1 MLGEN
6 IHQKEKRRFSIL
18 GKLIFFFGLLILI
31 GGFTMGASAL
41 FIAKKALMEKI
52 EKALIM
58 KATDTAEIIDG
69 RINNFLQLLEG
80 LARIP
85 ALRDSKLTFYEK
97 VKALQ
102 KDAERNKTIEYFGIS
117 DKNGIRYSI
126 DGSSFFVGDRE
137 WYKEAIA
144 GRNFISEPIGN
155 RKTGHLE
162 IILSVPI
169 YDDEQNILGV
179 FSAGVN
185 GLALSDLIDDIVIG
199 ETGGCY
205 IIGASG
211 TTIADKDRQIVED
224 QENSIKSAESEP
236 ELKSIADFEQKVLS
250 SSGAGLGKFTYEGE
264 KEIAAYSPMKTTK
277 WKIIVSA
284 PVGELTRSLK
294 LLKITVR
301 LIGITIL
308 IVSII
313 LTAVIALTIVKPIIS
328 AVKALKNIADGDGDL
343 TVRLPIKRND
353 EITDLSKYFNRTIE
367 KIGNSIKTV
376 GSGTQEME
384 QIGNELASN
393 MTETASAIHQIST
406 NIEGVKQQ
414 ALTQAASVTE
424 TSATIEQII
433 KTITQLNGMIESQAV
448 SVAESSSAIEQ
459 MVGNI
464 SSITQTLIKT
474 DEAIKNLAGA
484 TAEGKETLSV
494 SNTVTQKISEE
505 SGGLL
510 EASSVIQHIAS
521 QTNLL
526 AMNAAIE
533 AAHAG
538 EAGKGFAVVADEI
551 RKLAEESSSQGKTI
565 TSTLKILSKEIENLS
580 SSSKLAEEKFD
591 SIFALSEQVKKMSE
605 TLMLA
610 MKEQENG
617 GREILTAIHDINLIT
632 SRVNDGSAEMLEG
645 GKNIAVEM
653 QKLDDLTRVITAS
666 MNEMAAGAFQ
676 INEATQEVN
685 SISQKNKE
693 NISSLVTEVEKFKI

>member
-1 MLGEN
+1 MIGEKN
-6 IHQKEKRRFSIL
+6 YQKEKRRFSIL
-18 GKLIFFFGLLILI
+18 RKLVFFFGMLILI
-31 GGFTMGASAL
+31 AGFTMGASAL
-41 FIAKKALMEKI
+41 FIAKKALLEKI
-52 EKALIM
+52 EEALIM
-58 KATDTAEIIDG
+58 KAKDTAEIVDG
-69 RINNFLQLLEG
+69 RINSFLQFLEG

-85 ALRDSKLTFYEK
+85 ILRDSELTFSEK
-97 VKALQ
+97 VIALQ
-102 KDAERNKTIEYFGIS
+102 KDAERNNTIEYFGIS
-117 DKNGIRYSI
+117 DKNGMRYSV
-126 DGSSFFVGDRE
+126 DGSSFFIGDKD
-137 WYKEAIA
+137 WYKAAI
-144 GRNFISEPIGN
+144 GGKNFISEPIAN
-155 RKTGHLE
+155 PKTDGLQ

-179 FSAGVN
+179 FSAAVN
-185 GLALSDLIDDIVIG
+185 GLALTDLIDDITIG

-211 TTIADKDRQIVED
+211 RTIADKDIELVKN
-224 QENSIKSAESEP
+224 QENSIKNAISDP
-236 ELKSIADFEQKVLS
+236 KLKSIADFEQKVLAS
-250 SSGAGLGKFTYEGE
+250 SETGLDRFTYEGE
-264 KEIAAYSPMKTTK
+264 EEIAAYSPMKTTN
-277 WKIIVSA
+277 WKVIISA
-284 PVGELTRSLK
+284 PTYELTNSLR
-294 LLKITVR
+294 LLKITLR
-301 LIGITIL
+301 LIGVIIL

-313 LTAVIALTIVKPIIS
+313 LTAVIALTIVKPITS
-328 AVKALKNIADGDGDL
+328 TVQALKNIADGDGDL
-343 TVRLPIKRND
+343 RVRLPIKRND
-353 EITDLSKYFNRTIE
+353 EIADLSKYFNRTIE
-367 KIGNSIKTV
+367 KIGNSIKMV

-384 QIGNELASN
+384 QIGNELATN

-414 ALTQAASVTE
+414 ALTQAASVTQ

-433 KTITQLNGMIESQAV
+433 KTITQLNGMIESQAA
-448 SVAESSSAIEQ
+448 SVAESSSTIEQ

-464 SSITQTLIKT
+464 NSITQTLAKT
-474 DEAIKNLAGA
+474 DDAIKNLAGA
-484 TAEGKETLSV
+484 TAEGKETLSL

-591 SIFALSEQVKKMSE
+591 SIFALSEHVKKMSE

-617 GREILTAIHDINLIT
+617 GREVLTAIHNINLIT
-632 SRVNDGSAEMLEG
+632 SQVNDGSAEMLTG
-645 GKNIAVEM
+645 GKNVADEM
-653 QKLDDLTRVITAS
+653 QKLDGLTRVITAS
-666 MNEMAAGAFQ
+666 MNEMSAGALQ

-685 SISQKNKE
+685 IITQKNKE
-693 NISSLVTEVEKFKI
+693 NIGNLVNEVEKFKV

>member
-1 MLGEN
+1 MVAEK
-6 IHQKEKRRFSIL
+6 IYQKEGIRFSIL
-18 GKLIFFFGLLILI
+18 RKLVFFFGMLILI
-31 GGFTMGASAL
+31 GRFTMGASAL
-41 FIAKKALMEKI
+41 FVARNALMGQI
-52 EKALIM
+52 EEALIM
-58 KATDTAEIIDG
+58 KAKDTAEIVDG
-69 RINNFLQLLEG
+69 RANALLYFLEG
-80 LARIP
+80 LARMP
-85 ALRDSKLTFYEK
+85 ALRDSSLTFFEK
-97 VKALQ
+97 VRALQ
-102 KDAERNKTIEYFGIS
+102 KDAERNKTIEYFGVS
-117 DKNGIRYSI
+117 DKNGIRYSS
-126 DGSSFFVGDRE
+126 DGTSIFVGDRD
-137 WYKEAIA
+137 WYKEAIK
-144 GRNFISEPIGN
+144 GRNFISEPLIS
-155 RKTGHLE
+155 RTTGELQ
-162 IILSVPI
+162 IIFSVPI
-169 YDDEQNILGV
+169 YDDEHNILGV
-179 FSAGVN
+179 FSAVVN
-185 GLALSDLIDDIVIG
+185 GLDLNNLIDDIVIG

-205 IIGASG
+205 IIDASG
-211 TTIADKDRQIVED
+211 TTIADKDIELVKN
-224 QENSIKSAESEP
+224 QENSIKKAVSDP
-236 ELKSIADFEQKVLS
+236 ELKSIADFEQKVLAS
-250 SSGAGLGKFTYEGE
+250 SEAGLARFVYEGQ
-264 KEIAAYSPMKTTK
+264 KEIAAYSPMKTK
-277 WKIIVSA
+277 NWKVIISA
-284 PVGELTRSLK
+284 PVHELTGSLRP
-294 LLKITVR
+294 LKITIR
-301 LIGITIL
+301 LIGISIL

-313 LTAVIALTIVKPIIS
+313 LTAVIALTIVKPITS
-328 AVKALKNIADGDGDL
+328 TVQALKNIADGDGDL
-343 TVRLPIKRND
+343 RVRLPIKRND
-353 EITDLSKYFNRTIE
+353 EITDLSKYFNKTIE

-433 KTITQLNGMIESQAV
+433 KTIAQLNGIIESQAA

-464 SSITQTLIKT
+464 SSITQTFART
-474 DEAIKNLAGA
+474 DDAIKNLAGA
-484 TAEGKETLSV
+484 TAEGKETLSL

-605 TLMLA
+605 SLMLA

-617 GREILTAIHDINLIT
+617 GREVLTAIHNINLIT
-632 SRVNDGSAEMLEG
+632 SQVNDGSAEMLEG

-653 QKLDDLTRVITAS
+653 QKLDALTRVITAS
-666 MNEMAAGAFQ
+666 MNEMSAGALQ

-685 SISQKNKE
+685 IISQKNKE
-693 NISSLVTEVEKFKI
+693 NIGNLVNEVERFKV

>member
-1 MLGEN
+1 MVTEKN
-6 IHQKEKRRFSIL
+6 YRKEGRRFSIL
-18 GKLIFFFGLLILI
+18 RKLVFFFGMLILI
-31 GGFTMGASAL
+31 GGFTMGASTL
-41 FIAKKALMEKI
+41 FVAKNALMGKI
-52 EKALIM
+52 EGALIM
-58 KATDTAEIIDG
+58 KAKDTAEIVDS
-69 RINNFLQLLEG
+69 RANSMLYFLEG

-97 VKALQ
+97 AEALQ
-102 KDAERNKTIEYFGIS
+102 QDAERNKKIKYFGVA
-117 DKNGIRYSI
+117 DKNGKIYYA
-126 DGSSFFVGDRE
+126 DGSSVSVGDRE
-137 WYKEAIA
+137 WYKESIK
-144 GRNFISEPIGN
+144 GNNFISEPLIS
-155 RKTGHLE
+155 RLTGELQ
-162 IILSVPI
+162 IIFSVPI
-169 YDDEQNILGV
+169 YDDGHNILGV
-179 FSAGVN
+179 FSAAVS
-185 GLALSDLIDDIVIG
+185 GLALTDIISDIIIG
-199 ETGGCY
+199 QTGGCY
-205 IIGASG
+205 IIDASG
-211 TTIADKDRQIVED
+211 TTIADKEIELVKR
-224 QENSIKSAESEP
+224 QENSIKKAVSDP
-236 ELKSIADFEQKVLS
+236 ELKSIADFEQKVLAS
-250 SSGAGLGKFTYEGE
+250 SEAGLARFTYEGQ
-264 KEIAAYSPMKTTK
+264 KEIAAYSPMKTK
-277 WKIIVSA
+277 NWKVIISA
-284 PVGELTRSLK
+284 PVHELTGSLRP
-294 LLKITVR
+294 LKITIR
-301 LIGITIL
+301 IIGISIL
-308 IVSII
+308 IISII
-313 LTAVIALTIVKPIIS
+313 LTAIIALTIVKPITS
-328 AVKALKNIADGDGDL
+328 TVQALKNIADGDGDL
-343 TVRLPIKRND
+343 RVRLPIKRND

-433 KTITQLNGMIESQAV
+433 KTIAQLNGMIESQAA

-464 SSITQTLIKT
+464 SSITQTLAKT
-474 DEAIKNLAGA
+474 DDAIKNLAGA
-484 TAEGKETLSV
+484 TAEGKETLSL

-605 TLMLA
+605 SLTLA

-617 GREILTAIHDINLIT
+617 GREVLTAIHNINLIT
-632 SRVNDGSAEMLEG
+632 SQVNDGSAEMLEG

-666 MNEMAAGAFQ
+666 MNEMAAGALQ

-685 SISQKNKE
+685 IISQKNKE
-693 NISSLVTEVEKFKI
+693 NIGNLVNEVERFKV

>member
-1 MLGEN
+1 MIGEKN
-6 IHQKEKRRFSIL
+6 YQKEKRRFSIL
-18 GKLIFFFGLLILI
+18 RKLVFFFGMLILI
-31 GGFTMGASAL
+31 AGFTMGASAL
-41 FIAKKALMEKI
+41 FIAKKALLEKI
-52 EKALIM
+52 EEALIM
-58 KATDTAEIIDG
+58 KAKDTAEIVDG
-69 RINNFLQLLEG
+69 RINSFLQFLEG

-85 ALRDSKLTFYEK
+85 ILRDSELTFSEK
-97 VKALQ
+97 VIALQ
-102 KDAERNKTIEYFGIS
+102 KDAERNNTIEYFGIS
-117 DKNGIRYSI
+117 DKNGMRYSV
-126 DGSSFFVGDRE
+126 DGSSFFIGDKD
-137 WYKEAIA
+137 WYKAAI
-144 GRNFISEPIGN
+144 GGKNFISEPIAN
-155 RKTGHLE
+155 PKTDGLQ

-179 FSAGVN
+179 FSAAIN
-185 GLALSDLIDDIVIG
+185 GLALTDLIDDITIG

-211 TTIADKDRQIVED
+211 RTIADKDIELVKN
-224 QENSIKSAESEP
+224 QENSIKNAISDP
-236 ELKSIADFEQKVLS
+236 KLKSIADFEQKVLAS
-250 SSGAGLGKFTYEGE
+250 SEAGLGRFTYEGE
-264 KEIAAYSPMKTTK
+264 EEIAAYSPMKTTN
-277 WKIIVSA
+277 WKVILSA
-284 PVGELTRSLK
+284 PINELTDSLR
-294 LLKITVR
+294 LLKITMR
-301 LIGITIL
+301 IIGVIIL

-313 LTAVIALTIVKPIIS
+313 LTAVIALTIVNPIRS
-328 AVKALKNIADGDGDL
+328 TVQALKNIADGDGDL
-343 TVRLPIKRND
+343 RVRLPIKRND
-353 EITDLSKYFNRTIE
+353 EIADLSKYFNRTIE
-367 KIGNSIKTV
+367 KIGNSIKMV

-384 QIGNELASN
+384 QIGNELATN

-414 ALTQAASVTE
+414 ALTQAASVTQ

-433 KTITQLNGMIESQAV
+433 KTITQLNGMIESQAA
-448 SVAESSSAIEQ
+448 SVAESSSTIEQ

-464 SSITQTLIKT
+464 NSITQTLAKT
-474 DEAIKNLAGA
+474 DDAIKNLAGA
-484 TAEGKETLSV
+484 TAEGKETLLL

-591 SIFALSEQVKKMSE
+591 SIFVLSEHVKKMSE

-617 GREILTAIHDINLIT
+617 GREVLTAIHNINLIT
-632 SRVNDGSAEMLEG
+632 SQVNDGSAEMLTG
-645 GKNIAVEM
+645 GKNIADEM

-666 MNEMAAGAFQ
+666 MNEMSAGALQ

-685 SISQKNKE
+685 IITQKNKE
-693 NISSLVTEVEKFKI
+693 NIGNLVNEVERFKV